1 MERGTICLTRP
12 ENSMQQEF
20 WREWVRYQRLTS
32 MSVNTAKTTERL
44 KEGWALKQLKKP
56 YRLNEKQKSFLVY
69 KFNIGQDTGRE
80 TDPEMVAREMRGER
94 DAHGDC
100 LFSKSEF
107 ITPGQVSSFF
117 SRLIAKTRKQPA
129 EEPLEEDDLP
139 AVTEEENFV
148 TAAVQL
154 VHPIICDQ
162 QNVCEMVNGASL
174 TKQKVGKL

>member
-1 MERGTICLTRP
+1 
-12 ENSMQQEF
+12 
-20 WREWVRYQRLTS
+20 
-32 MSVNTAKTTERL
+32 
-44 KEGWALKQLKKP
+44 
-56 YRLNEKQKSFLVY
+56 
-69 KFNIGQDTGRE
+69 
-80 TDPEMVAREMRGER
+80 MVAREMRGER
-94 DAHGDC
+94 DSHGEC

-139 AVTEEENFV
+139 AVTEEENFA

-174 TKQKVGKL
+174 TK

>member
-1 MERGTICLTRP
+1 MVDQARKQYATRVLEGVGKIPALDKHVSKPRQNNRRIER
-12 ENSMQQEF
+12 
-20 WREWVRYQRLTS
+20 RLA
-32 MSVNTAKTTERL
+32 AKTT
-44 KEGWALKQLKKP
+44 KKP

-69 KFNIGQDTGRE
+69 KFNIGQYTGRE
-80 TDPEMVAREMRGER
+80 IDPEMVAREMRGER
-94 DAHGDC
+94 DAHVEC

-162 QNVCEMVNGASL
+162 QNVCEMVNGAESGEAL
-174 TKQKVGKL
+174 VLLH

>member
-1 MERGTICLTRP
+1 MLDQARKQYATRVLEGVGKIP
-12 ENSMQQEF
+12 ALDKHVSKHGK
-20 WREWVRYQRLTS
+20 
-32 MSVNTAKTTERL
+32 KTEEL

-69 KFNIGQDTGRE
+69 KFNIGQYTGRE
-80 TDPEMVAREMRGER
+80 IDPEMVAREMRGER
-94 DAHGDC
+94 DAHGEC

-162 QNVCEMVNGASL
+162 QNVCEMVNGAESGEAL
-174 TKQKVGKL
+174 VLLH